1 MCACVL
7 ECSAIRR
14 SLRMMCERLLLTL
27 MRSDFPWLPLGLIP
41 LCVCARARVCVC
53 VCVCVRVCV
62 CVCVCACVCM
72 CEREREGKERGNE
85 REREGE
91 REMKNKLNCLLRGL
105 PLRPYH
111 PLPGPW
117 AEPGQALDDK

>member
-1 MCACVL
+1 MTGL
-7 ECSAIRR
+7 W
-14 SLRMMCERLLLTL
+14 
-27 MRSDFPWLPLGLIP
+27 FP
-41 LCVCARARVCVC
+41 ARHNRRVCVEETK
-53 VCVCVRVCV
+53 
-62 CVCVCACVCM
+62 
-72 CEREREGKERGNE
+72 ERARQEQPRGKETEGKERGNE

>member
-41 LCVCARARVCVC
+41 LCVCARACVCVC
-53 VCVCVRVCV
+53 VCVCVGVCGGVCV
-62 CVCVCACVCM
+62 CVSCCVGVVRVCVLI
-72 CEREREGKERGNE
+72 RGMALSALSPTASNTFSTFPVNSSL
-85 REREGE
+85 
-91 REMKNKLNCLLRGL
+91 MLSSIS
-105 PLRPYH
+105 H
-111 PLPGPW
+111 P
-117 AEPGQALDDK
+117 